1 MNFKVIQNV
10 FKGCKNVFNGIKKRL
25 DGLPKSFNENL
36 NDLTNVKIQSYRIK
50 FCQTKDRPKR
60 PKTKEI

>member
-1 MNFKVIQNV
+1 MHK
-10 FKGCKNVFNGIKKRL
+10 CL
-25 DGLPKSFNENL
+25 DGMQKSFNENL
-36 NDLTNVKIQSYRIK
+36 NDPANVKIQYYRIK